1 MNRKRLP
8 GIVVALVIL
17 GMAALANLPLGVGAQ
32 DASPAAAPEG
42 PPPGLTFETLAFIPV
57 DELPATPA
65 FSIVDRVTIEPG
77 AVLPSEPDSPNLTF
91 FLVEQGTLTI
101 QTDAPIGITRGQ
113 AVAAALEAGG
123 ELPATEQTA
132 AGADVT
138 METGD
143 AAAWPGLVGGELRN
157 DGAEPV
163 VLLAVNI
170 VPADALQ

>member
-1 MNRKRLP
+1 MNRKQLQ
-8 GIVVALVIL
+8 GIVVALVMFGL
-17 GMAALANLPLGVGAQ
+17 AALAGLPFGVAAQ
-32 DASPAAAPEG
+32 DASPAAEG
-42 PPPGLTFETLAFIPV
+42 PPPGLAFETLAFIPV
-57 DELPATPA
+57 DALPAAPVI
-65 FSIVDRVTIEPG
+65 SIIDRVTIEPG
-77 AVLPSEPDSPNLTF
+77 AVLPSEPDSPNLTL

-101 QTDAPIGITRGQ
+101 QTGASIGITRGQ

-123 ELPATEQTA
+123 EFPVTEQTA

-157 DGAEPV
+157 DETEPV
-163 VLLAVNI
+163 VLLAINI